1 MKSGSL
7 RMDVDEAVYSKCL
20 ELAERS
26 KLQVVRDQVTKEAN
40 ANEVITIDD

>member
-20 ELAERS
+20 ELAER
-26 KLQVVRDQVTKEAN
+26 DQMTKEAN

>member
-1 MKSGSL
+1 
-7 RMDVDEAVYSKCL
+7 MDVDEAVYSKCL

-26 KLQVVRDQVTKEAN
+26 KLVRDQMTDD